1 MAITDDQRREMH
13 EEVRRLRGIG
23 EPQRAVPIQTALA
36 NDEYFTGA
44 VAQTVTLPTQPK
56 KTASKEAW
64 VKYAKKVSD
73 FDAEVIEACT
83 RNDLIA
89 MLKANNL
96 LQDS

>member
-1 MAITDDQRREMH
+1 MGLDQDQSREMH
-13 EEVRRLRGIG
+13 QEVRRLKSIG
-23 EPQRAVPIQTALA
+23 EPQKAAAIKAALD

-44 VAQTVTLPTQPK
+44 VAKPVVLPTQPK